1 MAGTT
6 GKGTK
11 GSGSSS
17 KPTKDALYEK
27 IGKFLEAHPEAMD
40 MNLEE
45 SDRLFEDW
53 LRNGKV

>member
-1 MAGTT
+1 MTDAR
-6 GKGTK
+6 KR

-17 KPTKDALYEK
+17 KPAKDALYEK

-40 MNLEE
+40 MNLDE

-53 LRNGKV
+53 LKNGKA